1 MNADP
6 QPCFWVYNDD
16 RIEGTEKDRQDLQAA
31 MDGLEQWAECC
42 GMELNM
48 EKCKVMHVGL
58 NYAKHEYTMGGI
70 KLVCTEEVKALWVLV
85 NNKL

>member
-1 MNADP
+1 
-6 QPCFWVYNDD
+6 
-16 RIEGTEKDRQDLQAA
+16 
-31 MDGLEQWAECC
+31 MDGLERWAECC

-70 KLVCTEEVKALWVLV
+70 KLVCTEEVKAL
-85 NNKL
+85 